1 MEPSYGELRVKN
13 QLINIIRNFI
23 KHFLKHHKVLGDQ

>member
-13 QLINIIRNFI
+13 QLINITRNFNKI
-23 KHFLKHHKVLGDQ
+23 LLGAP